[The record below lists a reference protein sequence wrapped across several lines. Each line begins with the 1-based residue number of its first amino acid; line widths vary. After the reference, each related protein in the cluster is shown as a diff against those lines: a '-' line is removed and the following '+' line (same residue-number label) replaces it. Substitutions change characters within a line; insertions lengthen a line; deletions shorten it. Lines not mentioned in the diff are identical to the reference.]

1 LAKDNSQ
8 INVDPVVYFSI
19 TEPAKLVYDV
29 QDFEESFETLIETTL
44 RQEVGKYDGDTIITS
59 RDTLGDALKQG
70 LLEAARNW
78 GIEIRR
84 VEIED
89 ISFDAEVTRSLSDA
103 RQEELKRRAELVA
116 KKAEAEQ
123 LTLAAEAESK
133 ALLLKAEA
141 EAEAV
146 RLTAQADFDA
156 KKLQAEATFLLQSRE
171 QEGIAQ
177 GYAAI
182 AKSLR
187 ENPEAIVALE
197 GLKAQA
203 KIAASLGQS
212 QNALI
217 VPSETAGLFGAI
229 ASLAKGYEAIKPATK
244 PTEIGNRVEKPET

>member
-1 LAKDNSQ
+1 M
-8 INVDPVVYFSI
+8 
-19 TEPAKLVYDV
+19 
-29 QDFEESFETLIETTL
+29 
-44 RQEVGKYDGDTIITS
+44 
-59 RDTLGDALKQG
+59 
-70 LLEAARNW
+70 
-78 GIEIRR
+78 
-84 VEIED
+84 
-89 ISFDAEVTRSLSDA
+89 SDA

-123 LTLAAEAESK
+123 LTFAAEAESK

-187 ENPEAIVALE
+187 ENPEAM
-197 GLKAQA
+197 
-203 KIAASLGQS
+203 SLW
-212 QNALI
+212 
-217 VPSETAGLFGAI
+217 
-229 ASLAKGYEAIKPATK
+229 
-244 PTEIGNRVEKPET
+244 RV